1 MKEKRKY
8 YASKRGSWNGGSPV
22 TRVVQ
27 SRKIYDRK
35 RMKSADRK
43 ICAEWIS
50 PAEQFR
56 EGDSIL
62 FYQREHEH
70 DYPKHDE
77 DDAGRAIE
85 GLGLSLVRE
94 HCGDARPDEREHDA

>member
-1 MKEKRKY
+1 MKERRKFY
-8 YASKRGSWNGGSPV
+8 SSKRGSWNGISPV

-70 DYPKHDE
+70 DYSEHDE
-77 DDAGRAIE
+77 DDAGRAVE
-85 GLGLSLVRE
+85 GLGLSFVR
-94 HCGDARPDEREHDA
+94 